1 MKPRCD
7 ITFRRA
13 SEKSRASVRPEIVR
27 RSFPLAGS
35 WERGRPIGRQERE
48 PDKASRNP
56 ARAVA
61 GIPGWPANPGL
72 CSSRAIGAL
81 SPEIPATTPFS
92 FAIFAPGA
100 RPNFLGCPSL
110 PVTLAWTNRKSV
122 FTHTQKKLI
131 LTLFALQSAGHLIK
145 PFHEGIKSSS
155 PNWNHEATG
164 HGIRSSHQDDAVN
177 QPGF

>member
-1 MKPRCD
+1 MNRFYL
-7 ITFRRA
+7 TANFWETGLRA
-13 SEKSRASVRPEIVR
+13 
-27 RSFPLAGS
+27 
-35 WERGRPIGRQERE
+35 GRPKRG
-48 PDKASRNP
+48 PNKAFHSP
-56 ARAVA
+56 APGVA
-61 GIPGWPANPGL
+61 AIPGWPANPGL